1 MGKSYI
7 KLDVYSVSTFSKNG
21 TGGNKAGVVLPGVS
35 LSENEKIQVARKMK
49 YSETAFISKSTKADF
64 KLEYF
69 TPMGEVPLC
78 GHATIG
84 TFIVLKQLK
93 LLKKSNYT
101 IETKAGVMN
110 ITIDQDNL
118 VFMEQ
123 NTPRFYE
130 LLNKIDID
138 NCFNPMAIDERFP
151 IQVVST
157 GLKDILLPIDSPTT
171 LENMVPNFS
180 CITELSKEMNCIGI
194 HAFSIINTTEVTAI
208 CRNFAPLYGIEEEAA
223 TGTSNCA
230 LACYLFRYGLKQS
243 NYIFEQGYNLGN
255 TSRIYVKIENKND
268 VITRASVGGN
278 GYVIDKK
285 SITID

>member
-1 MGKSYI
+1 MGKSDI
-7 KLDVYSVSTFSKNG
+7 KLDVYTVSAFSKDG

-35 LSENEKIQVARKMK
+35 LSEDEKIQVARKMG
-49 YSETAFISKSTKADF
+49 YSETAFVSQSPKADF

-84 TFIVLKQLK
+84 TFVVLKQLT
-93 LLKKSNYT
+93 LLKKSSYT
-101 IETKAGVMN
+101 IETKSGVMN

-130 LLNKIDID
+130 LLNKVDMD
-138 NCFNPMAIDERFP
+138 DCFNRMSMDEKFP
-151 IQVVST
+151 IQIVST
-157 GLKDILLPIDSPTT
+157 GLKDIMLPINSPMT
-171 LENMVPNFS
+171 LENMVPRFS

-194 HAFSIINTTEVTAI
+194 HAFSLINTTEVTAI

-243 NYIFEQGYNLGN
+243 NYIFEQGYNLGSV
-255 TSRIYVKIENKND
+255 SRIYVKIENKND

-278 GYVIDKK
+278 GYLMDKK